1 MKSKNDK
8 EWKVPLNCN
17 ILLSV
22 PGCKRV
28 LDGELNSVFGRI
40 FTKNYGKI
48 KSGFIS
54 PLAFWLRKLLLYFIL
69 ITYDFEK
76 VIISRNYFS

>member
-28 LDGELNSVFGRI
+28 LDGELNSGRI

-69 ITYDFEK
+69 ITCDFEK